1 MPTMRVLLFLSVL
14 TSLFCVGCSNKYGDD
29 PSKQG
34 LPTPAATPVPI
45 ATPIEKS
52 EG

>member
-1 MPTMRVLLFLSVL
+1 MPTMRVLLLLSVL
-14 TSLFCVGCSNKYGDD
+14 TALFCAGCSNKYGDD

-34 LPTPAATPVPI
+34 LPTPANTPVPT
-45 ATPIEKS
+45 ATPMEKS